1 MRLCL
6 KNKDLTSYEFKD
18 LTEKII
24 DRLLEFI
31 DIDRKDKR
39 KDKLEFD
46 IKLKEIKKELDITTS
61 KIGK

>member
-1 MRLCL
+1 MCL